1 MVMAMSA
8 EINKQSIYNNLL
20 FNREIKYDEA
30 ITFYPIRMKYIV
42 QFQMYQIALTLRK
55 DSIFNE
61 KEIIKM
67 SYLDFIKY
75 ACNNEDLA
83 IRYKIPT
90 LPFYYNFILELL
102 YLSCGETVQI
112 RYNTES
118 LDFYINDELVTS
130 EMFDDIRKIL
140 ILQNDIDFD
149 VDEFINRDTL
159 DALEKAKEFESKK
172 RKEKAELE
180 DYIDSLIISLKVTEE
195 YVENMTIRKFW
206 RYITRINMHDN
217 YIIDKTADRSGMVTF
232 KDPIK
237 SWMTSIELDDKYA
250 GLKADEGELRGKI
263 K

>member
-1 MVMAMSA
+1 MAMSA

-20 FNREIKYDEA
+20 FNREIKYSET
-30 ITFYPIRMKYIV
+30 ITLHPIRMKHIV

-55 DSIFNE
+55 ESIFNE

-83 IRYKIPT
+83 TRYNMPT

-102 YLSCGETVQI
+102 QLSCGESVQI
-112 RYNTES
+112 RYNTGS
-118 LDFYINDELVTS
+118 LDFYIDDELITS
-130 EMFDDIRKIL
+130 EVFDDLRKIL

-159 DALEKAKEFESKK
+159 DALEKAKEFEAKK
-172 RKEKAELE
+172 RKEKADLE

-206 RYITRINMHDN
+206 RYIARTNMHDN
-217 YIIDKTADRSGMVTF
+217 YIIDKTAERGGMVTF
-232 KDPIK
+232 KEPIK
-237 SWMTSIELDDKYA
+237 SWMTSIEVDDKYA